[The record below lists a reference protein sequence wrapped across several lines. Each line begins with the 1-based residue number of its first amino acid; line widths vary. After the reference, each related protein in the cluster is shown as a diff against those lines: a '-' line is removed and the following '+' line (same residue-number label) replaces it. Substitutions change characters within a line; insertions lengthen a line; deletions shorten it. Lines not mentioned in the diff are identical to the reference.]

1 MAEVLQKASH
11 SSETQAA
18 AASNARPD
26 AGDSALKAVRLVGE
40 KKSRTSPAQSK
51 DMALQGCVPQRETFD
66 NMWKVYKQLQSSQS
80 QTGRFCS

>member
-18 AASNARPD
+18 AASNAGPD

-40 KKSRTSPAQSK
+40 K
-51 DMALQGCVPQRETFD
+51 
-66 NMWKVYKQLQSSQS
+66 
-80 QTGRFCS
+80 